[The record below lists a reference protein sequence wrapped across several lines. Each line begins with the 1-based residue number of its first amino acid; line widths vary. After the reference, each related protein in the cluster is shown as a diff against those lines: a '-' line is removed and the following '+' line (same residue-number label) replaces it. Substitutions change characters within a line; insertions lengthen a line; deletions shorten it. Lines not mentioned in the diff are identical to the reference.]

1 MEQRVSLITLGVAD
15 LKRSSES
22 YERLGMVPVIAANS
36 ARLSNGQNQ
45 ADLRTNS
52 NLLEKSQ
59 QFPYS

>member
-45 ADLRTNS
+45 ADLRTNLDS
-52 NLLEKSQ
+52 AGKIPAIPL
-59 QFPYS
+59 